1 MNETVVNTLCAIHG
15 ASLEALVVFAG
26 VCFTYLGLLMAY
38 AAIEYAV
45 MGPK

>member
-1 MNETVVNTLCAIHG
+1 MNEVVNTLCSVHG

-26 VCFTYLGLLMAY
+26 VCFTYLGLLTAF
-38 AAIEYAV
+38 AAIEYAL